1 MLSALTKR
9 FDIHISWADNEQN
22 KDRVAELNEL
32 IMAINDSCKVNSG
45 SKNARMKASLLMKY
59 TRERDWLDQQ
69 IIKYILQEKK
79 K

>member
-1 MLSALTKR
+1 MLNALTKR
-9 FDIHISWADNEQN
+9 FDIRISWAENEQT
-22 KDRVAELNEL
+22 KERVEELNEL
-32 IMAINDSCKVNSG
+32 IMTINDSCKVNSG
-45 SKNARMKASLLMKY
+45 SKNARIKASLLMKY

>member
-1 MLSALTKR
+1 MLNALTKR
-9 FDIHISWADNEQN
+9 FDIRISWAENEQT
-22 KDRVAELNEL
+22 KERVERLNEL

-45 SKNARMKASLLMKY
+45 SKNAKIKASLLMKY

>member
-1 MLSALTKR
+1 MLNALTKR
-9 FDIHISWADNEQN
+9 FDIRISWAENEQT
-22 KDRVAELNEL
+22 KERVERLNEL

-45 SKNARMKASLLMKY
+45 SKNARIKASLLMKY

>member
-1 MLSALTKR
+1 MLNALTKR
-9 FDIHISWADNEQN
+9 FDIHISWAENEQT
-22 KDRVAELNEL
+22 KERVEELNEL
-32 IMAINDSCKVNSG
+32 IMTINDSCKVNSG
-45 SKNARMKASLLMKY
+45 SKNARIKASLLMKY